1 MSDKFIV
8 FLCLLGGFCF
18 ISWKHSLIG
27 VTDALKLAG
36 RGIIFLGIC
45 TWLIYMLPRLK
56 SFFFPGCQELP
67 DSPLHES
74 DRLRQEEARRIQQH
88 QHNDKMSDYSERVLK
103 PRQNSL
109 LQQKTE
115 RHYSMTGETWR
126 LTQGFPVG
134 AVVQGEEDQVC
145 LDADVDESPNQG
157 ARRRRTLLQT
167 ATPDPARTLA
177 EPKQKKV
184 IVLPAEPPEDA
195 EGVVRIALRFPSRRT
210 IQRRF
215 LKAWSSTL
223 LLDWMMKSGY
233 PPALYTLCSSFPR
246 ETLRTAEGLSLEEA
260 GILTHT
266 LLHVEE
272 NEPALS

>member
-1 MSDKFIV
+1 MSDKFAV

-56 SFFFPGCQELP
+56 SFFFPVCQDLP
-67 DSPLHES
+67 DSPLQES
-74 DRLRQEEARRIQQH
+74 DRLRQEEARRVQQH

-109 LQQKTE
+109 LQQRTE

-134 AVVQGEEDQVC
+134 GEEDQEC
-145 LDADVDESPNQG
+145 LDVGVDESPNQG

-167 ATPDPARTLA
+167 VTPDPARA
-177 EPKQKKV
+177 QPPKQKKV
-184 IVLPAEPPEDA
+184 LVLPDEPPEDA
-195 EGVVRIALRFPSRRT
+195 EGV
-210 IQRRF
+210 
-215 LKAWSSTL
+215 
-223 LLDWMMKSGY
+223 SG
-233 PPALYTLCSSFPR
+233 PTCDP
-246 ETLRTAEGLSLEEA
+246 EE
-260 GILTHT
+260 
-266 LLHVEE
+266 
-272 NEPALS
+272 

>member
-1 MSDKFIV
+1 MSDKFAV

-56 SFFFPGCQELP
+56 SFFFPVCQELP
-67 DSPLHES
+67 ESPLQES

-103 PRQNSL
+103 PRQSSL
-109 LQQKTE
+109 LQQKVE
-115 RHYSMTGETWR
+115 RHYSMTGESWR

-134 AVVQGEEDQVC
+134 GEEDPGC
-145 LDADVDESPNQG
+145 RAVDEDESANQG

-167 ATPDPARTLA
+167 VTPDPTRTPA
-177 EPKQKKV
+177 PKQKKV
-184 IVLPAEPPEDA
+184 IVLPDEPPEDA
-195 EGVVRIALRFPSRRT
+195 EGVVRIALRCPSRRT

-215 LKAWSSTL
+215 LKTWSSTL
-223 LLDWMMKSGY
+223 LLDWMLKSGY

-260 GILTHT
+260 GVLTHT

-272 NEPALS
+272 NEPALT